1 MLSVLA
7 EVHVQIDVQ
16 VIVVEQL
23 RRWFHRWRIRLLF
36 VSQTSF
42 SPVLSG
48 SKNQHHVT
56 IQHFQKRGTLRPNTV
71 DGYLVTFN
79 LLRVINLVT
88 SGSRRPRK
96 SQYFLSFDVRRY
108 FQLAS
113 TSMQNSMIFRITT
126 FTTVVCV
133 YLKRF

>member
-16 VIVVEQL
+16 VIVIEQL

-36 VSQTSF
+36 MPQTSF

-48 SKNQHHVT
+48 PKNQRHVT
-56 IQHFQKRGTLRPNTV
+56 IQHFQRRATLRPDTS
-71 DGYLVTFN
+71 DGYLVMFN
-79 LLRVINLVT
+79 RLRVINLVT
-88 SGSRRPRK
+88 SGLKRPRK

-108 FQLAS
+108 FQSVS
-113 TSMQNSMIFRITT
+113 TSMQNSIIFSVTT
-126 FTTVVCV
+126 FTTVCV
-133 YLKRF
+133 YLKTF